1 MGDSIL
7 SIALWAA
14 WAGAATIPGSANQAL
29 PPIRIGVSN
38 AQSGPSGSLGRQ
50 LVLGS
55 RAYFDL
61 VNRAGGIHGQKIEL
75 IVKDDGY
82 EPDPAVQNTF
92 HLIKDDDVF
101 FLFDYV
107 GTPTLTHV
115 LPLLKYF
122 EDTHVVNVAPLTGA
136 DTQRKPPYD
145 RFVFNIRASYADE
158 TKVLVDYFYSKGYRK
173 IGFMGQADNYGKS
186 GEVGVSHELA
196 VLGLKIWESVAY
208 RRNESSKMREQ
219 VAILRRS
226 GADAVIAVGVYG
238 PCAQFIREA
247 RLEGWNVPVADV
259 SFVGADALLERLE
272 EYGREANRDFTQ
284 NLINSEV
291 VPSPEQTEYAVVR
304 NFRANVADADY
315 GFVALEGWLNAVV
328 AGEAIRR
335 APPGATR
342 AQWIE
347 AMESLGGWDPGVGLP
362 LAFSHTMHQGLRKVW
377 LTRTEGG
384 RWVPVDD
391 AR

>member
-1 MGDSIL
+1 MGVCIL
-7 SIALWAA
+7 VWLCAV
-14 WAGAATIPGSANQAL
+14 WAGAATIPGRGNRAL
-29 PPIRIGVSN
+29 PAIRIGVSN

-61 VNRAGGIHGQKIEL
+61 VNRSGGIRGQRIEL

-92 HLIKDDDVF
+92 HLIDDDGAF

-115 LPLLKYF
+115 LPLLNYY
-122 EDTHVVNVAPLTGA
+122 EGRQVVNVAPLTGA

-158 TKVLVDYFYSKGYRK
+158 TKVLVDYLCAEGYRR
-173 IGFMGQADNYGKS
+173 IGFIGQADSYGKS
-186 GEVGVSHELA
+186 GEVGVARELA
-196 VLGLKIWESVAY
+196 SYGLKIWESVAY
-208 RRNESSKMREQ
+208 RRNESAEMREQ
-219 VAILRRS
+219 MEILRRS

-238 PCAQFIREA
+238 PCADFIRAA
-247 RLEGWNVPVADV
+247 RMAGWNVPVANV
-259 SFVGADALLERLE
+259 SFVGADALLERLK
-272 EYGREANRDFTQ
+272 EYGLRAHRDFTQ

-291 VPSPEQTEYAVVR
+291 APSPEQTEYPLVR
-304 NFRANVADADY
+304 NFRANVAKEDY

-335 APPGATR
+335 SPVGATR
-342 AQWIE
+342 AQFIE
-347 AMESLGGWDPGVGLP
+347 AMESLGGWDPGVGLT
-362 LAFSHTMHQGLRKVW
+362 LSFSHRDHQGLRKVW

-384 RWVPVDD
+384 RWAAVESV
-391 AR
+391 R